1 IRNQRMVDYKV
12 ARENM
17 IESQIRPNGITDSRV
32 IDAIA
37 AVPRELFV
45 SPDKKSIAYMDEDIM
60 LDGLGSSA
68 PRHLMEPM
76 AFARLVQLAEI
87 GPDDFV
93 LDVGA
98 GSGYSIAVV
107 AHLAQSAV
115 AIEEDAALAEH
126 ASATLDQL
134 EISNA
139 AVLNA
144 PHGQGCPDEA
154 PFDAI
159 IINGRVPLVPQ
170 NLLDQLKEGGRLA
183 AVVGDDPLAQAQL
196 WTRHGDTFAKL
207 VSFDATISPLPGI
220 EAERPGFTF

>member
-1 IRNQRMVDYKV
+1 MVDFKA
-12 ARENM
+12 ARSNM

-32 IDAIA
+32 IDAMA
-37 AVPRELFV
+37 SVPRELFV
-45 SPDKKSIAYMDEDIM
+45 PAGKQCVAYMDEDIR
-60 LDGLGSSA
+60 LDVTGDTA

-93 LDVGA
+93 LDVGCA
-98 GSGYSIAVV
+98 SGYSIAVV

-115 AIEEDAALAEH
+115 AIEQDAALAEQ
-126 ASATLDQL
+126 AAETLNAL
-134 EISNA
+134 ELSNV

-144 PHGQGCPDEA
+144 PHSHGCPDEA

-159 IINGRVPLVPQ
+159 IINGRIPLVPQ
-170 NLLDQLKEGGRLA
+170 SLLGQLKDGGRLA
-183 AVVGDDPLAQAQL
+183 AVVGTNPLAQAQL
-196 WTRHGDTFAKL
+196 STRRGDTFSSRI
-207 VSFDATISPLPGI
+207 SFDATISPLPGI